1 MSEWKRPPHE
11 MAEASRRAA
20 AIWTHWDRND
30 DAGINAVL
38 EELDD
43 ADDMRRLVFGLLLLG
58 DNMIRA
64 GRDGRDREYLTRV
77 LAAASVD
84 ESTPEAD
91 RA

>member
-1 MSEWKRPPHE
+1 MTEWKRPPHE

-30 DAGINAVL
+30 DAGIKAVL
-38 EELDD
+38 EELDGAD
-43 ADDMRRLVFGLLLLG
+43 AVRRLVFGLLLLG

-64 GRDGRDREYLTRV
+64 AKAGRDREHLARV

-84 ESTPEAD
+84 ESTPGAD
-91 RA
+91 HA

>member
-1 MSEWKRPPHE
+1 MTEWKRPPHE

-30 DAGINAVL
+30 DAGIKAVL
-38 EELDD
+38 EELDGAD
-43 ADDMRRLVFGLLLLG
+43 AVRRLVFGLLLLG

-64 GRDGRDREYLTRV
+64 AKAGEDREHLAGV

-84 ESTPEAD
+84 ESTPEA
-91 RA
+91 R